1 MTEIYYPNS
10 HSHKLINSHKSIF
23 SRSMAIL
30 GVVAAVFLCS
40 SPAKAQNPPNK
51 AEMTSYAKAML
62 AMEAP
67 RQQAFDEIKKLVG
80 GNEIP
85 QIVCN
90 DPKSLNNLPGK
101 AKNIAV
107 NYCAQA
113 KKIVEEN
120 GLTTE
125 SFNRM
130 TVEVQNSENLKNQMF
145 KLLID
150 LQKVPASR

>member
-23 SRSMAIL
+23 SRSVTIL
-30 GVVAAVFLCS
+30 GMVTAVFLCAY
-40 SPAKAQNPPNK
+40 PAKAQNPPSK
-51 AEMTSYAKAML
+51 AEMTNYAKATL

-85 QIVCN
+85 QIVCSDSN
-90 DPKSLNNLPGK
+90 SLNNLPGK
-101 AKNIAV
+101 AKDIAV

-120 GLTTE
+120 GLSTE
-125 SFNRM
+125 SFNRL

-150 LQKVPASR
+150 LQKTPAAR

>member
-1 MTEIYYPNS
+1 MTEIYYPKS
-10 HSHKLINSHKSIF
+10 LSHKLINSHKSMF
-23 SRSMAIL
+23 SRSMTIL
-30 GVVAAVFLCS
+30 GVVAAVFLCT
-40 SPAKAQNPPNK
+40 SPAKAQNPPSK
-51 AEMTSYAKAML
+51 AEMTNYAKAML

-85 QIVCN
+85 QIVCS
-90 DPKSLNNLPGK
+90 DPKSLNGLPGK

-107 NYCAQA
+107 NYCDQA

-150 LQKVPASR
+150 LQKNPASR